1 MLPAMYDIVHELT
14 IGVPPDQ
21 VYEAITTQEGLA
33 GWWTTDT
40 TAEPVIGSV
49 ATFAL
54 EGHSTVLS
62 MRIELLESPELVD
75 WACVEGPDE
84 WAGTHVTYRIE
95 GDARGQRD
103 GDDNGDDN
111 DGEDDGDGSGAGGS
125 VLRFW
130 HGGWAHEDGELP
142 RSSFQWAMH
151 LDSLRRYCESGTGS
165 PA

>member
-49 ATFAL
+49 ATFGFG
-54 EGHSTVLS
+54 GHSTVLA

-95 GDARGQRD
+95 SNLRVLRD
-103 GDDNGDDN
+103 DG
-111 DGEDDGDGSGAGGS
+111 GEDSGAGGDNGSGPDGS

-151 LDSLRRYCESGTGS
+151 LDSLRRYCESGIGS